1 MTRQVYQNIDFVA
14 TDQLSSRLVAKFED
28 RAVSGDAR
36 LTTFYR
42 SERAT
47 FVGAGCWHMLSWLA
61 CAAEVWL
68 LLRLMGAA
76 ISCGD
81 ALIIEG
87 LAQPIRAAAIIVP
100 GALGV
105 QESGGVAVC
114 SWLGIGLDV
123 SVAVWLVRRA
133 REPVGSTGC
142 PSWKNARRGALAAAE
157 VAPQRAAIYP
167 TLTVRSRPGGSVRP
181 APEQDRPPSAAG
193 GAS

>member
-1 MTRQVYQNIDFVA
+1 MQLGTRVLGRVFPQ
-14 TDQLSSRLVAKFED
+14 SRLVAKFED
-28 RAVSGDAR
+28 RAVAGDAR

-133 REPVGSTGC
+133 REIVFDAVGLLYLAITG
-142 PSWKNARRGALAAAE
+142 ARAGRQHGVPLPE
-157 VAPQRAAIYP
+157 ECAPG
-167 TLTVRSRPGGSVRP
+167 SPGRV
-181 APEQDRPPSAAG
+181 
-193 GAS
+193 